1 MEKQLPRRDQS
12 RFTIFLMVLALDLF
26 VIGGFVALLIVNRL
40 LNIQLDIYAQNI
52 NAASVLIDFMDD
64 LLPYHIFY
72 YGVMSILAVLTVVAW
87 AWSRPQSRVL
97 RYAAVA
103 LLFILVAIS
112 AWLFLG
118 RSETITSV
126 PPMITPTPVALS
138 GG

>member
-1 MEKQLPRRDQS
+1 
-12 RFTIFLMVLALDLF
+12 MVLALDFF
-26 VIGGFVALLIVNRL
+26 VLGGLVALLIVNRM

-118 RSETITSV
+118 RSETITSF